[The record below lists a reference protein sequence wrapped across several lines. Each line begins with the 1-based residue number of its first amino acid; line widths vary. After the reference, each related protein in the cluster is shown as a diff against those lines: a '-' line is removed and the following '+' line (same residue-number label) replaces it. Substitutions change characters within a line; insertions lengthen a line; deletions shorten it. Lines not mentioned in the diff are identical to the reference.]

1 MVSTRNAKKAKTEAD
16 AGVSNGAGG
25 EDVGLLESIYWD
37 HVRPFTPVKER
48 AVVSKRCS
56 TRFYAGKRVELDETY
71 LKEYE
76 RRGRIKLKNV
86 DGRWVDVDGD
96 DTVVYRNLPIAR
108 GEPGTNNFRI
118 EFGEEVSFHTGSD
131 DSLGHSDVALEM
143 LLAARKA
150 WDNHLSKFQSPS
162 QRLRICLEIL
172 HTDEHDGACPF
183 LFIGKGGIRDV
194 VRFHA
199 SVNLASLNGP
209 SHGQKSFPNT
219 QLGYWVA
226 CYLSDI
232 MMGVYDGA
240 SYSSTWKYG
249 EIVSELIDAGADVS
263 PFFEPL
269 DAYPHTFSAL
279 SVMGG
284 HHNFY
289 ERGMSM
295 HQVLAAHAEWHRQQ
309 EEGPVAPWHQLS
321 GQPGRTIGS
330 LLDSLGRKSN
340 IKLRFNAGDRVECN
354 MGEED
359 GWMPGTIKKQWYY
372 GFPYEIDVD
381 NLNGSSVWAPF
392 DGDECI
398 RTLKE

>member
-1 MVSTRNAKKAKTEAD
+1 MMSTTRNAKKAKTEAD
-16 AGVSNGAGG
+16 AGVSNGGGGGG
-25 EDVGLLESIYWD
+25 EDAGLPQLLESIYWD
-37 HVRPFTPVKER
+37 HVRPFTPVKDR
-48 AVVSKRCS
+48 VVVSKRCT
-56 TRFYAGKRVELDETY
+56 TRFYAGKRVELDESY
-71 LKEYE
+71 LKEYA
-76 RRGRIKLKNV
+76 RRGR
-86 DGRWVDVDGD
+86 DGD
-96 DTVVYRNLPIAR
+96 AAVYRNLPTTR

-118 EFGEEVSFHTGSD
+118 EFGEESSSGVA
-131 DSLGHSDVALEM
+131 VALEM
-143 LLAARKA
+143 LIVARKA
-150 WDNHLSKFQSPS
+150 WDNHLSKIQSPS
-162 QRLRICLEIL
+162 QRLRICLDIL
-172 HTDEHDGACPF
+172 LADEHDGACPF
-183 LFIGKGGIRDV
+183 LFVGKGDIRDV

-199 SVNLASLNGP
+199 SVNLASLIGP

-240 SYSSTWKYG
+240 SYSSTWKYR

-269 DAYPHTFSAL
+269 DEYPLTFSAL
-279 SVMGG
+279 SVMGRQ
-284 HHNFY
+284 HNNFY

-295 HQVLAAHAEWHRQQ
+295 HQVLARHAEWHRQQ

-340 IKLRFNAGDRVECN
+340 ITLRFSAGERVECN
-354 MGEED
+354 MGQED

-398 RTLKE
+398 RALKE